1 MSNYDGPSYQNGRN
15 TPKKFKFPF
24 YSDTDK
30 VSQKEKN
37 ETLNETKK
45 IKDKPVK
52 RSREGHYSA
61 PEAVFSE
68 FLTRNDAYSRMETK
82 AAEKKEQRE
91 FEERKKRIEQRILDK
106 ENIRKSI
113 EKTPTALTD
122 SRSSTPFKVQKV
134 PSPVYGFKQEK
145 KVDSSSIDYQKME
158 KALKK
163 EFDTFI
169 LLATEAEI
177 QENEFEKQDN
187 TVLLTFDTEGDLVEE
202 ESIELIETDSKELD
216 EVLIN
221 EAILEGIVDEEIKL
235 PEEELVEIGSE
246 EKEDKHSKR
255 LQRSLQGMIE
265 EEQDIHLNRGT
276 NVARYFGEAAENLPE
291 ETNDEIE
298 ETVVEPIEVDES
310 DSDLEIQA
318 ALSRFNYLSQQ
329 LQEVS
334 TPMHDEGSETLDEEE
349 PPNDEEYLKSLE
361 ISEEASDFGWDDG
374 ELEEE
379 AFIIEPQLNEVE
391 IIEEESLPNSE
402 EEPISEEQ
410 ASEVP
415 EIPQAINPTKIEL
428 PSMNSISEKEEQDL
442 RQYHLPPLNLL
453 NPPVEFENSSV
464 DDWVLEQA
472 ELLNETLD
480 AFGVDAQV
488 IGWTIGPAVT
498 QFELQLGR
506 GVKVNKITNLSD
518 DLKLA
523 LAAKDI
529 RIEAPIPGKSSVGV
543 EIPNCNSRPVMLSE
557 VMNSQAFKES
567 KSPLTVALGV
577 NLAGEAMVTTIEKMP
592 HGLIA
597 GATGSGKSVFI
608 NSLLISIL
616 YKAKPSEVKLIL
628 IDPKAV
634 ELAPYN
640 DIPHLLSP
648 VISEPKAAAEA
659 LKWAVDEM
667 EERYQKLAAA
677 GVRNIERFN
686 EKAEET
692 GELGL
697 KIPYIVIIIDELAD
711 LMMVASSEVQ
721 DYIARITQ
729 KARAAGI
736 HLLVATQR
744 PSVDVITG
752 TIKNN
757 IPTRVAFMVSSQID
771 SRTILDIGGAE
782 KLLGRGDMLF
792 MENGSGRPIR
802 IQGTYVENEIDT
814 IVKHVKEQRG
824 PNYLFEPETLL
835 AKLELV
841 EGQDELFE
849 TILAF
854 IANEETVSVS
864 LLQRKFK
871 IGFNRAS
878 NLIEALESQNLISGN
893 KGSKPRDVFLTQ
905 AEYEKNYL

>member
-145 KVDSSSIDYQKME
+145 KVDSSGIDYQKME

-177 QENEFEKQDN
+177 QENEFEEPDN
-187 TVLLTFDTEGDLVEE
+187 TALLTFDTEGDLVEE
-202 ESIELIETDSKELD
+202 ESIELVEPDSKELD
-216 EVLIN
+216 EVFIN
-221 EAILEGIVDEEIKL
+221 EAILEEIVEEETEL
-235 PEEELVEIGSE
+235 PEEEFSEVSSE

-276 NVARYFGEAAENLPE
+276 NVARYFGEAVEKLPE
-291 ETNDEIE
+291 EINGETE
-298 ETVVEPIEVDES
+298 ETVADPIEVDES

-334 TPMHDEGSETLDEEE
+334 TPSHDESAETLDEDE
-349 PPNDEEYLKSLE
+349 PPLDEEYLKSLE

-379 AFIIEPQLNEVE
+379 EFIIEPQLNEVE
-391 IIEEESLPNSE
+391 ISE
-402 EEPISEEQ
+402 EDPISEEQ
-410 ASEVP
+410 ASEVS

-692 GELGL
+692 GEFGL

>member
-1 MSNYDGPSYQNGRN
+1 MSNYDGPSYKNGRN

-24 YSDTDK
+24 YSDTDT

-37 ETLNETKK
+37 ETLNESKK
-45 IKDKPVK
+45 INDKPVK

-134 PSPVYGFKQEK
+134 PSPVYGFKQEI
-145 KVDSSSIDYQKME
+145 KVASLGIDYQKMGQ
-158 KALKK
+158 ALKK

-169 LLATEAEI
+169 LLATEKEVRD
-177 QENEFEKQDN
+177 NEFENQEN
-187 TVLLTFDTEGDLVEE
+187 TALLTFDTEGYLVEE
-202 ESIELIETDSKELD
+202 ESIEPTEAELD
-216 EVLIN
+216 EILIN
-221 EAILEGIVDEEIKL
+221 EFV
-235 PEEELVEIGSE
+235 PEELAEEEALLTEQQVIEVSSD

-265 EEQDIHLNRGT
+265 EEQDIRLNRGT
-276 NVARYFGEAAENLPE
+276 NVARYFGEVVENVAKDID
-291 ETNDEIE
+291 DEIE
-298 ETVVEPIEVDES
+298 ETVLEPIEIEES

-318 ALSRFNYLSQQ
+318 ALSRFSYLSQQ

-334 TPMHDEGSETLDEEE
+334 TPVRDESEETMSEILNEEE
-349 PPNDEEYLKSLE
+349 SPLDEEYLKSLE
-361 ISEEASDFGWDDG
+361 VSEETTDADWDAR
-374 ELEEE
+374 EMEEE
-379 AFIIEPQLNEVE
+379 FIMEPELNTME
-391 IIEEESLPNSE
+391 INEEYTLPNSE
-402 EEPISEEQ
+402 EEFISEEK
-410 ASEVP
+410 ANETP
-415 EIPQAINPTKIEL
+415 EIIQAVSPEKIEL
-428 PSMNSISEKEEQDL
+428 PSMQSISEKEEQDL

-608 NSLLISIL
+608 NSILISIL

-692 GELGL
+692 GEFGL

-878 NLIEALESQNLISGN
+878 NLIEALESKKLISGN

>member
-1 MSNYDGPSYQNGRN
+1 D
-15 TPKKFKFPF
+15 
-24 YSDTDK
+24 
-30 VSQKEKN
+30 
-37 ETLNETKK
+37 
-45 IKDKPVK
+45 
-52 RSREGHYSA
+52 
-61 PEAVFSE
+61 
-68 FLTRNDAYSRMETK
+68 
-82 AAEKKEQRE
+82 
-91 FEERKKRIEQRILDK
+91 
-106 ENIRKSI
+106 
-113 EKTPTALTD
+113 
-122 SRSSTPFKVQKV
+122 
-134 PSPVYGFKQEK
+134 
-145 KVDSSSIDYQKME
+145 
-158 KALKK
+158 
-163 EFDTFI
+163 
-169 LLATEAEI
+169 
-177 QENEFEKQDN
+177 
-187 TVLLTFDTEGDLVEE
+187 
-202 ESIELIETDSKELD
+202 D
-216 EVLIN
+216 E
-221 EAILEGIVDEEIKL
+221 
-235 PEEELVEIGSE
+235 
-246 EKEDKHSKR
+246 
-255 LQRSLQGMIE
+255 
-265 EEQDIHLNRGT
+265 
-276 NVARYFGEAAENLPE
+276 
-291 ETNDEIE
+291 
-298 ETVVEPIEVDES
+298 
-310 DSDLEIQA
+310 
-318 ALSRFNYLSQQ
+318 
-329 LQEVS
+329 
-334 TPMHDEGSETLDEEE
+334 
-349 PPNDEEYLKSLE
+349 
-361 ISEEASDFGWDDG
+361 

-379 AFIIEPQLNEVE
+379 FIIEPQLNEVE
-391 IIEEESLPNSE
+391 LSEEESLPNSE

-410 ASEVP
+410 ASEVS

-692 GELGL
+692 GEFGL

>member
-1 MSNYDGPSYQNGRN
+1 
-15 TPKKFKFPF
+15 
-24 YSDTDK
+24 
-30 VSQKEKN
+30 
-37 ETLNETKK
+37 
-45 IKDKPVK
+45 
-52 RSREGHYSA
+52 
-61 PEAVFSE
+61 
-68 FLTRNDAYSRMETK
+68 
-82 AAEKKEQRE
+82 
-91 FEERKKRIEQRILDK
+91 
-106 ENIRKSI
+106 
-113 EKTPTALTD
+113 
-122 SRSSTPFKVQKV
+122 
-134 PSPVYGFKQEK
+134 
-145 KVDSSSIDYQKME
+145 
-158 KALKK
+158 
-163 EFDTFI
+163 
-169 LLATEAEI
+169 
-177 QENEFEKQDN
+177 
-187 TVLLTFDTEGDLVEE
+187 
-202 ESIELIETDSKELD
+202 
-216 EVLIN
+216 
-221 EAILEGIVDEEIKL
+221 
-235 PEEELVEIGSE
+235 
-246 EKEDKHSKR
+246 
-255 LQRSLQGMIE
+255 MIE

-349 PPNDEEYLKSLE
+349 PPHDEEYLKSLE
-361 ISEEASDFGWDDG
+361 ISEEASNSGWDD
-374 ELEEE
+374 EEIEEE
-379 AFIIEPQLNEVE
+379 FIIEPQLNEVE
-391 IIEEESLPNSE
+391 LSE

-410 ASEVP
+410 ASEVS

-692 GELGL
+692 GEFGL

>member
-145 KVDSSSIDYQKME
+145 KVDSSGIDYQKME

-177 QENEFEKQDN
+177 QENEFEEPDN
-187 TVLLTFDTEGDLVEE
+187 TALLTFDTEGDLVEE
-202 ESIELIETDSKELD
+202 ESIELVEPDSKELD
-216 EVLIN
+216 EVFIN
-221 EAILEGIVDEEIKL
+221 EAILEEIVEEETEL
-235 PEEELVEIGSE
+235 PEEEFSEVSSE

-276 NVARYFGEAAENLPE
+276 NVARYFGEAVEKLPE
-291 ETNDEIE
+291 EINGETE
-298 ETVVEPIEVDES
+298 ETVADPIEVDES

-334 TPMHDEGSETLDEEE
+334 TPSHDESAETLDEDE
-349 PPNDEEYLKSLE
+349 PPLDEEYLKSLE

-379 AFIIEPQLNEVE
+379 EFIIEPQLNEVE
-391 IIEEESLPNSE
+391 ISE
-402 EEPISEEQ
+402 EDPISEEQ
-410 ASEVP
+410 ASEVS

-692 GELGL
+692 GEFGL

-878 NLIEALESQNLISGN
+878 NLIEALESQNLISEN

>member
-1 MSNYDGPSYQNGRN
+1 
-15 TPKKFKFPF
+15 
-24 YSDTDK
+24 
-30 VSQKEKN
+30 
-37 ETLNETKK
+37 
-45 IKDKPVK
+45 
-52 RSREGHYSA
+52 
-61 PEAVFSE
+61 
-68 FLTRNDAYSRMETK
+68 
-82 AAEKKEQRE
+82 
-91 FEERKKRIEQRILDK
+91 
-106 ENIRKSI
+106 
-113 EKTPTALTD
+113 
-122 SRSSTPFKVQKV
+122 
-134 PSPVYGFKQEK
+134 
-145 KVDSSSIDYQKME
+145 
-158 KALKK
+158 
-163 EFDTFI
+163 
-169 LLATEAEI
+169 
-177 QENEFEKQDN
+177 
-187 TVLLTFDTEGDLVEE
+187 
-202 ESIELIETDSKELD
+202 
-216 EVLIN
+216 
-221 EAILEGIVDEEIKL
+221 
-235 PEEELVEIGSE
+235 
-246 EKEDKHSKR
+246 
-255 LQRSLQGMIE
+255 
-265 EEQDIHLNRGT
+265 
-276 NVARYFGEAAENLPE
+276 
-291 ETNDEIE
+291 
-298 ETVVEPIEVDES
+298 
-310 DSDLEIQA
+310 
-318 ALSRFNYLSQQ
+318 
-329 LQEVS
+329 
-334 TPMHDEGSETLDEEE
+334 
-349 PPNDEEYLKSLE
+349 
-361 ISEEASDFGWDDG
+361 
-374 ELEEE
+374 
-379 AFIIEPQLNEVE
+379 
-391 IIEEESLPNSE
+391 
-402 EEPISEEQ
+402 
-410 ASEVP
+410 
-415 EIPQAINPTKIEL
+415 
-428 PSMNSISEKEEQDL
+428 
-442 RQYHLPPLNLL
+442 
-453 NPPVEFENSSV
+453 
-464 DDWVLEQA
+464 
-472 ELLNETLD
+472 
-480 AFGVDAQV
+480 
-488 IGWTIGPAVT
+488 
-498 QFELQLGR
+498 
-506 GVKVNKITNLSD
+506 
-518 DLKLA
+518 
-523 LAAKDI
+523 
-529 RIEAPIPGKSSVGV
+529 
-543 EIPNCNSRPVMLSE
+543 
-557 VMNSQAFKES
+557 
-567 KSPLTVALGV
+567 
-577 NLAGEAMVTTIEKMP
+577 MVTTIEKMP

-692 GELGL
+692 GEFGL

-905 AEYEKNYL
+905 AEYEKIIYKTGTNGMVGETIVPFSVHLEAKGLLLNESSRLKNKIVVYYIHCFLLG

>member
-45 IKDKPVK
+45 IKDKLVK

-145 KVDSSSIDYQKME
+145 KVDSSGIDYQKME

-169 LLATEAEI
+169 LLATETEI
-177 QENEFEKQDN
+177 QENEFGKQDN
-187 TVLLTFDTEGDLVEE
+187 TALLTFDIEGDLVEE
-202 ESIELIETDSKELD
+202 ESIERIETDSKELD

-221 EAILEGIVDEEIKL
+221 EAILEEIVDEEIKL
-235 PEEELVEIGSE
+235 PEEELVEVSSE

-334 TPMHDEGSETLDEEE
+334 TPIHDESAETLDEDE
-349 PPNDEEYLKSLE
+349 PPLDEEYLKSLE

-379 AFIIEPQLNEVE
+379 EFIIEPQLNEVE
-391 IIEEESLPNSE
+391 LSEKDSLPNSE

-410 ASEVP
+410 ASEVT
-415 EIPQAINPTKIEL
+415 EISQTINPTKIEL

-692 GELGL
+692 GEFGL